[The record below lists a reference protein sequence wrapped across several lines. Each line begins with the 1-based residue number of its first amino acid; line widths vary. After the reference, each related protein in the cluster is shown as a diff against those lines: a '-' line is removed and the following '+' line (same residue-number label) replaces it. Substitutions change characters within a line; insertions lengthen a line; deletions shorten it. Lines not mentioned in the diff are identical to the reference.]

1 MPTYPGGY
9 WTFTM
14 GSKVYDPEKIDTSK
28 IQAFETKYYTPEVHK
43 ASFVLPKFVQELIKK

>member
-1 MPTYPGGY
+1 
-9 WTFTM
+9 M